1 MQVRPNAWLQYTLMH
16 GSITKI
22 VIKGNGDIRVMSV
35 GECGFMP
42 DTNMVTCTNAR
53 LEHDLRP
60 AELASDLQNNN
71 EVDTTSTA

>member
-1 MQVRPNAWLQYTLMH
+1 MILEFQ
-16 GSITKI
+16 I

-42 DTNMVTCTNAR
+42 DPKMVTFTNSR
-53 LEHDLRP
+53 LEYDLRP
-60 AELASDLQNNN
+60 AEIESDKNKK